1 MYTILTTAQPG
12 TKARAST
19 HARCR
24 PVVPSIRRCSLAA
37 KARMLDRRADTVSVN
52 WIHHQPRVLP
62 RVISRQTS
70 GSQVSES
77 SLNLQPNESAGCSNL
92 HRSSD
97 PQDYD
102 SDWSDAGCL
111 NSLPLPFTTGGR
123 PTYTTNEE
131 CVSHSLDSW
140 RSELLQHKAN
150 HFYCKL
156 SAPRHMG
163 AR

>member
-1 MYTILTTAQPG
+1 MCTTLTTAQPG
-12 TKARAST
+12 TKPRVST
-19 HARCR
+19 HARCH
-24 PVVPSIRRCSLAA
+24 PVAPPIQQCWLAA
-37 KARMLDRRADTVSVN
+37 EARMLDRRADTVSVN
-52 WIHHQPRVLP
+52 STRLLRRRPP
-62 RVISRQTS
+62 RVIPRQTS
-70 GSQVSES
+70 GTQVSES

-102 SDWSDAGCL
+102 STWSDAGCL

-150 HFYCKL
+150 YFIASL
-156 SAPRHMG
+156 QP
-163 AR
+163 